1 MNKIEFSLLTG
12 NIYLVNKNKKE
23 DITNEVVRA
32 VQILLH
38 NGKEFDFLI
47 SKVDNKLF
55 NLKLEEVTNE
65 RYKNKQRAVK

>member
-1 MNKIEFSLLTG
+1 MSKIEFSLLTG

-47 SKVDNKLF
+47 SKADNKLF

-65 RYKNKQRAVK
+65 RFRNKQRII

>member
-1 MNKIEFSLLTG
+1 MSKIEFSLLTG
-12 NIYLVNKNKKE
+12 NIYLINKNKKE

-38 NGKEFDFLI
+38 SGKEFDFLL

-55 NLKLEEVTNE
+55 KLKLEEVTNE
-65 RYKNKQRAVK
+65 RFRNK

>member
-1 MNKIEFSLLTG
+1 MSKIEFSLLTG
-12 NIYLVNKNKKE
+12 NIYLVNKDKKE

-47 SKVDNKLF
+47 SKADNKLF

-65 RYKNKQRAVK
+65 RFRNKQRII